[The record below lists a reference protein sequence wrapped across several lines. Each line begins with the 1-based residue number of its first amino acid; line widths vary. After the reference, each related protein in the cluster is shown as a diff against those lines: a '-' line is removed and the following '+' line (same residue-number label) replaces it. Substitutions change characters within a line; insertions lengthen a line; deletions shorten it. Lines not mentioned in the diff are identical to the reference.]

1 MSQLDK
7 EFLNLLNEKLVTYC
21 KENKLE
27 EVKACLTLRADV
39 NMRSKDGICH
49 VGLQDQQGR
58 HGKTTDRE
66 SQGRHEQQ
74 WGILPQQDCQVTTQ
88 KIMK

>member
-1 MSQLDK
+1 MLQRKQVGGGEGL
-7 EFLNLLNEKLVTYC
+7 
-21 KENKLE
+21 
-27 EVKACLTLRADV
+27 LTLRADV

-66 SQGRHEQQ
+66 SQGRHEQ
-74 WGILPQQDCQVTTQ
+74 
-88 KIMK
+88 